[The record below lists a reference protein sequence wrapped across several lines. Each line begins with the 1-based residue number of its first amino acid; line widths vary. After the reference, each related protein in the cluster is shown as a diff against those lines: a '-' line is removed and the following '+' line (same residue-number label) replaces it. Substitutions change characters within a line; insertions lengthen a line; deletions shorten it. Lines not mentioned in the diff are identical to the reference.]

1 MGSDRVDPNPTRF
14 DSGKKISIR
23 GGCKIGFGSDQ
34 KIKLIFDSF
43 IFRSYRIELDSDRI
57 ELTRQIG
64 SIIHAASSNQS
75 KIKLNRKCR
84 QTLLFICNKDQL
96 SFIPTK
102 IFQIILNVRSYIKIV
117 RKFKNKD
124 IK

>member
-1 MGSDRVDPNPTRF
+1 MGSDRVDPNPTRS
-14 DSGKKISIR
+14 DSGQKISIR
-23 GGCKIGFGSDQ
+23 GGCKIGSGSDQ
-34 KIKLIFDSF
+34 KIKLISDSF
-43 IFRSYRIELDSDRI
+43 IFRSYRIELDSDRV
-57 ELTRQIG
+57 ELTRQVG
-64 SIIHAASSNQS
+64 SIIHATSSNQS